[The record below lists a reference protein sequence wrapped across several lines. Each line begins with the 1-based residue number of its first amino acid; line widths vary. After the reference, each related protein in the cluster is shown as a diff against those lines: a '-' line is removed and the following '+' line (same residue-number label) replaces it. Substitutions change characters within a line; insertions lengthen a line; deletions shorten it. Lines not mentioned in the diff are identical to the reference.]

1 MHLFKFDHWLRDPR
15 NVIQLHLTSPAWEA
29 GADIA
34 NQPVDRA
41 GQMRAWT
48 AMETVRFMEGHD
60 LTGPAELVRKSG
72 VNGADL
78 LQLSQQVLC
87 TGVLLTPFATR
98 KVVVT
103 RGAFLHC

>member
-1 MHLFKFDHWLRDPR
+1 M
-15 NVIQLHLTSPAWEA
+15 IQLHLASPTWEA

-87 TGVLLTPFATR
+87 TGVLLTPSRCTQSR
-98 KVVVT
+98 CSQ
-103 RGAFLHC
+103 GCFLALLDLAD